1 VIAIHQQRIG
11 FLVALA
17 FVAAV
22 TVYAAVTAGIVE
34 ATAFAPVFLGM
45 VLLEQRKRSK

>member
-1 VIAIHQQRIG
+1 MIAIHQQRIG
-11 FLVALA
+11 FIVSLA

-22 TVYAAVTAGIVE
+22 TGFAAVTVGIVE

-45 VLLEQRKRSK
+45 VLLERKRSK